1 MSSMRRNLLY
11 LTVFCMTTTVC
22 VANKHHE
29 MIKKCD
35 EVAEV
40 EQTLI
45 DTLVGNW
52 QLNDTDTSLGGKM
65 LIYDCTDSACNF
77 NIQSWYDLHICDVS
91 GKLTIH
97 NDFAEYKTTK
107 YVYDNKTDMEYN
119 IPVGIRFQIL
129 SNNELNLRYINAD
142 SDNAFCGMNATVEG
156 VWIKQ

>member
-1 MSSMRRNLLY
+1 MKIPLYCFILY
-11 LTVFCMTTTVC
+11 LCLIPIF
-22 VANKHHE
+22 AN
-29 MIKKCD
+29 
-35 EVAEV
+35 A

-52 QLNDTDTSLGGKM
+52 LLNDTKTSFGGKM
-65 LIYDCTDSACNF
+65 IISNCFDSICKF
-77 NIQSWYDLHICDVS
+77 NIQSWYDSHICDID
-91 GKLTIH
+91 GELQIQ

-107 YVYDNKTDMEYN
+107 YVYDNKTDTEYK

-156 VWIKQ
+156 LWTKQ

>member
-1 MSSMRRNLLY
+1 MRKL
-11 LTVFCMTTTVC
+11 VFCLFFCILLLPVY
-22 VANKHHE
+22 ALG
-29 MIKKCD
+29 
-35 EVAEV
+35 
-40 EQTLI
+40 EQSASEYFS
-45 DTLVGNW
+45 GKW

-156 VWIKQ
+156 VWTKQ